1 MKKNY
6 RWGIIGAGKI
16 ADKFCTA
23 LSFVEG
29 AEVYAIA
36 SRNMVNAKLYAGKY
50 NAAKCY
56 DNYKDLMQD
65 EAVDIIYIATPH
77 AFHFEQA
84 MQCLQHKK
92 PVLCEKPMT
101 LSYHQTLALVTSAK
115 EKNVF
120 IMEGM
125 WTSCMPFLDKIQS
138 LIKQDVIG
146 ELQYVA
152 ANFGFSTPFNEESR
166 LFKKSLGGGSLMD
179 VGVYPVFLA
188 TTLLGEPS
196 QLKTIAKLTSTGVD
210 EYCNT
215 VLQYEN
221 GATAHLV
228 SSIIFNT
235 AIEAEISGAKGRI
248 VIENPWFK
256 ATDFRVE
263 LNDVP
268 IEKFSMPHQSNG
280 FEHEIKEVMHCL
292 DNGLLQSSKMP
303 HQLTLSISKIME
315 EILLQGGVKYE

>member
-1 MKKNY
+1 MKVNY
-6 RWGIIGAGKI
+6 RWGILGAGKI

-23 LSFVEG
+23 LDYVEG
-29 AEVYAIA
+29 AEVYAVA
-36 SRNMVNAKLYAGKY
+36 SRNMDNANAFAAKY

-56 DNYKDLMQD
+56 DNYKDLMED
-65 EAVDIIYIATPH
+65 KAVDIIYIATPH

-84 MQCLQHKK
+84 MACLQHKK
-92 PVLCEKPMT
+92 NVLCEKPMT
-101 LSYHQTLALVTSAK
+101 LSYHQTLALVNAAN
-115 EKNVF
+115 ENAVF
-120 IMEGM
+120 LMEAM
-125 WTSCMPFLDKIQS
+125 WTSCMPFLEKIQS

-152 ANFGFSTPFNEESR
+152 ADFGFSTPFNEESR

-179 VGVYPVFLA
+179 VGIYPVFLA
-188 TTLLGEPS
+188 TALLGEPT
-196 QLKTIAKLTSTGVD
+196 QLKTITKLTSTGVD

-235 AIEAEISGAKGRI
+235 AIEAEISGTKGRI
-248 VIENPWFK
+248 IIQNPWFK
-256 ATDFRVE
+256 ATDFRLE
-263 LNDVP
+263 LNDGT

-280 FEHEIKEVMHCL
+280 FEHEIKEVMYCL
-292 DNGLLQSSKMP
+292 DNGLLESSKMP
-303 HQLTLSISKIME
+303 HQLTLSISKILE
-315 EILLQGGVKYE
+315 EMLLQAAVKYE

>member
-1 MKKNY
+1 MNKKY
-6 RWGIIGAGKI
+6 RWGILGAGKI

-23 LSFVEG
+23 LDYVEG
-29 AEVYAIA
+29 AEVYAVA
-36 SRNMVNAKLYAGKY
+36 SRNMDNANAFAAKY

-56 DNYKDLMQD
+56 DHYKDLMED

-84 MQCLQHKK
+84 MACLLHKK
-92 PVLCEKPMT
+92 NVLCEKPMT
-101 LSYHQTLALVTSAK
+101 LSYHQTLALVNTAK
-115 EKNVF
+115 ENAVF
-120 IMEGM
+120 LMEAM
-125 WTSCMPFLDKIQS
+125 WTSCMPFLEEIQS
-138 LIKQDVIG
+138 LIKADVIG
-146 ELQYVA
+146 TPQYVA
-152 ANFGFSTPFNEESR
+152 ADFGFFTPFNVESR

-188 TTLLGEPS
+188 TALLGEPS

-248 VIENPWFK
+248 IIQNPWFK
-256 ATDFRVE
+256 ATDFRLE
-263 LNDVP
+263 LNDGT

-280 FEHEIKEVMHCL
+280 FEHEIKEVMYCL
-292 DNGLLQSSKMP
+292 DNGLLESSKMP

-315 EILLQGGVKYE
+315 EILMQAGVKYE